1 MSSWCP
7 NRIGRHTTKIHTR
20 HIRTTHIAHTMG
32 IHERRCIFNIK
43 KFWCDIAPY
52 YLPELVKGAPHE
64 IICLLVK
71 IEFQILY
78 RVSHLL

>member
-1 MSSWCP
+1 
-7 NRIGRHTTKIHTR
+7 
-20 HIRTTHIAHTMG
+20 MG